1 MNATDPVKNRT
12 LVAPSLLS
20 CDFSRLKLEIEEVE
34 KGGCDWLHIDCMDG
48 HFVPNLT
55 VGPVVVHWI
64 RKSTRLP
71 LDVHLM
77 IEEPLKSLADFRK
90 AGADWLTVHVEA
102 TRRMNET
109 LDAIKTAGAKV
120 GLSLRPATPVSAL
133 EPYLNKLD
141 LVLIMTVEPGFG
153 GQFFMPD
160 MMEKLKILRPKFRGL
175 ISIDGGIN
183 PETAAVW
190 LAHGADILVAGT
202 AIFGEKDRARAIQT
216 LRFSSQSSLHGPD

>member
-77 IEEPLKSLADFRK
+77 IDEPVRYVEAFRK
-90 AGADWLTVHVEA
+90 AGADSLTVHVEA
-102 TRRMNET
+102 CQDVSKT
-109 LDAIKTAGAKV
+109 LESIRAHGAKV
-120 GLSLRPATPVSAL
+120 GISLRPRTPV
-133 EPYLNKLD
+133 EKIFPYLEKLD
-141 LVLIMTVEPGFG
+141 LVLVMTVEPGFG
-153 GQFFMPD
+153 GQRFMPE
-160 MMEKLKILRPKFRGL
+160 MLEKIRALRPRFPGK
-175 ISIDGGIN
+175 ISVDGGIDS
-183 PETAAVW
+183 TTARAAVSS
-190 LAHGADILVAGT
+190 GADVLVAGT
-202 AIFGEKDRARAIQT
+202 SVFGQKDRSQAIKE
-216 LRFSSQSSLHGPD
+216 LRLH